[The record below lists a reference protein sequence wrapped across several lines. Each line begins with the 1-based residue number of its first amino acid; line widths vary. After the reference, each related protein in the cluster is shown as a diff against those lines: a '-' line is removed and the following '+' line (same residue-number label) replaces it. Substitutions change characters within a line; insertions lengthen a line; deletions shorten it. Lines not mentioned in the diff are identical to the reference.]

1 VQLQFLTLRRATHT
15 VCDPAARGADTM
27 VVLPPPEALEVGA

>member
-1 VQLQFLTLRRATHT
+1 VQLQILTLCRQTHT
-15 VCDPAARGADTM
+15 VCDPAARGAHTM